1 MLMSGNKSTNLT
13 RYLSRCE
20 RSGEDPNPDHMKMFE
35 SLDQE
40 HQQRFDTESQ
50 RENNLEWDMM
60 TTEWFTT
67 KVRGSVVY
75 AQNLYAAFCN
85 NEFQKID
92 VMTVLRDQTW
102 SCSWRSAGGIIAEI
116 RGEGDY
122 LDWYCSG
129 IMSDAEEDG
138 GTKKGYVAE
147 ATVTD
152 EIEQDLKRLGW
163 IVIKD

>member
-1 MLMSGNKSTNLT
+1 
-13 RYLSRCE
+13 
-20 RSGEDPNPDHMKMFE
+20 MFE
-35 SLDQE
+35 RLDQE
-40 HQQRFDTESQ
+40 HEQRFDTESQ

-92 VMTVLRDQTW
+92 VITVLRDQTW

-122 LDWYCSG
+122 MDWYCSG
-129 IMSDAEEDG
+129 IMSYSEEVG
-138 GTKKGYVAE
+138 SKEGYVKGYVSE
-147 ATVTD
+147 STVTE
-152 EIEQDLKRLGW
+152 EIEQDLKRIGW